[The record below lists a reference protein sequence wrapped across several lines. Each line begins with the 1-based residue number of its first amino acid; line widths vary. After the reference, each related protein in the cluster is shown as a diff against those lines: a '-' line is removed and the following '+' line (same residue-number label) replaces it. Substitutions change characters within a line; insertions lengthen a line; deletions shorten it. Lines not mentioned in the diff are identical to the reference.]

1 MTILGAYA
9 RYYRSDRRNHLRLL
23 KTDNV
28 ALSFFMICIQE
39 MVVFSEQSPEKH
51 GRRAA
56 GVPHSTGNKDATA
69 RPGEDKRYVQKQFG
83 LASAET
89 TRKYQRRRDRFHV
102 NLSTVSGL

>member
-1 MTILGAYA
+1 M
-9 RYYRSDRRNHLRLL
+9 RFNRRACLIQY

-28 ALSFFMICIQE
+28 ALSIILICIQE

-83 LASAET
+83 HALAET